1 MLEAKILKLR
11 NENASLKEDNKS
23 NWKLLNHHPL
33 VQEDAQMLTITK
45 YTYNFISFLSEQ
57 TNEKRSF
64 VERQMN
70 DTLSDNEWYNEWQR
84 MTSSSYF
91 G

>member
-11 NENASLKEDNKS
+11 NENASLKEANKS

-64 VERQMN
+64 LERQMN
-70 DTLSDNEWYNEWQR
+70 DTSSDNEWQR
-84 MTSSSYF
+84 VVQRVTTNDIE
-91 G
+91 